1 MAWLDLAP
9 TNPSFPLVLG
19 ERAAPD
25 EATWRRNED
34 DPIGASKDI
43 KTPTLVL
50 AGNRHCRRSRAVRIH
65 DVSAHDGSAGRKC
78 ACQAHVIHSRKAS
91 VGSK

>member
-1 MAWLDLAP
+1 MAWLDLVP

-25 EATWRRNED
+25 EVTWRRNED
-34 DPIGASKDI
+34 DPIGAFKDI

-50 AGNRHCRRSRAVRIH
+50 ADNRHCRRSRAVRIH
-65 DVSAHDGSAGRKC
+65 DVSAHDGSD
-78 ACQAHVIHSRKAS
+78 
-91 VGSK
+91 